1 MSPETRTGSKI
12 SLTRKKNTTKSMI
25 SESTNDD
32 KSFKL
37 LIILDH
43 CENIGAVKIPKS
55 HFLQGNSGRE
65 GVTTDA
71 HDKKFYHYYDYFYF
85 YYHCCYYHYYY
96 YHFHYYHFH
105 YYHYYYYYYYHSYC
119 DDSDDD
125 EDDDNS
131 GGDGDCGG
139 GGVGGGVGVGG
150 GGGDD

>member
-37 LIILDH
+37 FIISDH

-65 GVTTDA
+65 GVNTDA
-71 HDKKFYHYYDYFYF
+71 HDKKFYHYYDYFY
-85 YYHCCYYHYYY
+85 Y
-96 YHFHYYHFH
+96 H
-105 YYHYYYYYYYHSYC
+105 YYHYYYYYYYYHYHSYC

-125 EDDDNS
+125 KDDDNS

-139 GGVGGGVGVGG
+139 GGGGIGG
-150 GGGDD
+150 